1 MKDHNKLLYTIL
13 LIIFFPVIQ
22 VYSQISSTGGNDIF
36 STIEQSEPGSG
47 NISISQDLRINNLL
61 YKHIEQNK
69 RKAGVP
75 GYRIRIFNDIGRNA
89 RENSQ
94 EVKADFFDKFPEI
107 PIYREYDNPYFKV
120 YVGDFRTKID
130 AMKEFKRIKHY
141 FPEAFIVPDEINY
154 PSLEE

>member
-1 MKDHNKLLYTIL
+1 MIKKLHRTFLIL
-13 LIIFFPVIQ
+13 LFLSGPVIA
-22 VYSQISSTGGNDIF
+22 VHSQGSSADDGDIF
-36 STIEQSEPGSG
+36 SRIENNEAATGEI
-47 NISISQDLRINNLL
+47 NISQDIRINSLIYN
-61 YKHIEQNK
+61 HIEQNK
-69 RKAGVP
+69 RKKGVP
-75 GYRIRIFNDIGRNA
+75 GYRIRIYNDIGRDA

-94 EVKADFFDKFPEI
+94 KVKADFFDKFPEI

-141 FPEAFIVPDEINY
+141 FPAAFIVPDEINY